1 MEVLFIER
9 KLNKSVISIEK
20 LFSTIREQLREE
32 KVDCIVQKNPYDFS
46 LKGMIKALLFFRR
59 RQKKINH
66 ITGDVHWISLAL
78 KGNNTI
84 LTIHDIGGMFE
95 LSGLKKKLFFIWW
108 LYLPIKKV
116 KYITVIS
123 KKTKEDIVALM
134 PWAEKKIRVIY
145 NCHSVK
151 ENFTGEKFFTS
162 VPEIL
167 IVGTRSNKNVDRTID
182 ALKDIQCKL
191 TIVGELSEPQLQ
203 LLNEFTINY
212 DNFIQVTDDAL
223 LALYRKAHIVS
234 FVSTFEGFGLPIL
247 EGQSQNCVII
257 TSNIEPM
264 LDVSGKGAV
273 FVNPFDTESIKAGF
287 LKIISNT
294 ELQQELIKEGRQNIK
309 RFDVK
314 IIAKQYIELYEE
326 VLLNTMTPN

>member
-9 KLNKSVISIEK
+9 KLNDSVISIEK
-20 LFSTIREQLREE
+20 LFSTIRTQLRED
-32 KVDCIVQKNPYDFS
+32 KVEFTVQKNPYDFS
-46 LKGMIKALLFFRR
+46 LAGMIKALLYFKR

-66 ITGDVHWISLAL
+66 ITGDIHWVSLAL
-78 KGNNTI
+78 RSNNTI

-116 KYITVIS
+116 RYVTVIS

-134 PWAEKKIRVIY
+134 PWAEEKIRVIY
-145 NCHSVK
+145 NCHTI
-151 ENFTGEKFFTS
+151 EGNFTVKKTFAE

-167 IVGTRSNKNVDRTID
+167 IVGTRSNKNVDRVIT
-182 ALKDIQCKL
+182 ALKNIPCKL
-191 TIVGELSEPQLQ
+191 TIVGELSDSQLQ
-203 LLNEFTINY
+203 LLNDFAINY
-212 DNFIQVTDDAL
+212 DNFIQVTEEKL
-223 LALYRKAHIVS
+223 LALYSKAHIVP

-247 EGQSQNCVII
+247 EGQSQNCVIL

-264 LDVSGKGAV
+264 LDVAGKGAV
-273 FVNPFDTESIKAGF
+273 FVDPFNIESIKAGF
-287 LKIISNT
+287 LEIISNT
-294 ELQQELIKEGRQNIK
+294 ELQQLLIREGRENIK

-314 IIAKQYIELYEE
+314 VIAKQYIKLYEE
-326 VLLNTMTPN
+326 VLLHTNAL